1 MKMEIRPAVSPKDV
15 ISYDTK
21 RLREEFLVDSLFNSE
36 LNLVYSQI
44 DRMIVGGV
52 APLAKVALGAGKTL
66 GADYFCERRELGI
79 LNLGGTG
86 SVTVD
91 GQKFLLRR
99 RDGLYVGM
107 GAKEVIFDSED
118 HDQAAKFY
126 ILSAP
131 AHKSY
136 PTLLIRPEG
145 EANESTVIVR
155 DENKLHLG
163 NEKKSNVRTICKYI
177 VPGQVQSCQL
187 CMGVTSL
194 EQGSVWNSMP
204 CHTHDRRME
213 VYLYFDLPQEDIVL
227 HLMGEERQTRHLVMH
242 NEQAVISPSWSI
254 HAGCG
259 TNSYSF
265 VWGMCG
271 ENQLFDDM
279 DGIATR
285 DLQ

>member
-1 MKMEIRPAVSPKDV
+1 MKMEIRSAASPKDT
-15 ISYDTK
+15 ISYDTR
-21 RLREEFLVDSLFNSE
+21 RLREEFLIDGLFNSE
-36 LNLVYSQI
+36 LSLTYSQI
-44 DRMIVGGV
+44 DRMIVGGI
-52 APLAKVALGAGKTL
+52 APLSAVALESEKTL
-66 GADYFCERRELGI
+66 GSDYFCERRELGI
-79 LNLGGTG
+79 LNLGETG
-86 SVTVD
+86 SVIVD
-91 GQKFLLRR
+91 GQKFLLRN

-107 GAKEVIFDSED
+107 GAREVVFDSED
-118 HDQAAKFY
+118 PDLPAKFY

-131 AHKSY
+131 AHKNY
-136 PTLLIRPEG
+136 PTLLIRPDG
-145 EANESTVIVR
+145 EAGEGVVIVK
-155 DENKLHLG
+155 DENKLRLG
-163 NEKKSNVRTICKYI
+163 DERKSNVRTICKYI

-187 CMGVTSL
+187 CMGITSL

-213 VYLYFDLPQEDIVL
+213 VYLYFDLPQEDAVI
-227 HLMGEERQTRHLVMH
+227 HLMGEKKQTRHLVMH

-259 TNSYSF
+259 TSSYSF

-279 DGIATR
+279 DQIATK